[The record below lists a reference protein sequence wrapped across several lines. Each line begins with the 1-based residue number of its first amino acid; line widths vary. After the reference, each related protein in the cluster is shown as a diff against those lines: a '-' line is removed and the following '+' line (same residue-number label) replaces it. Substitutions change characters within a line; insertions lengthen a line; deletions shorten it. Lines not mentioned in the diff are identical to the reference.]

1 MTTVKVQYAK
11 THLSALL
18 ARVEDGEEIVI
29 ARGSQQVA
37 ELVPLRRPGQRDL
50 GFVDLHFPESVFFE
64 PLPEDELAAWEAD
77 EGRKP

>member
-18 ARVEDGEEIVI
+18 ARVEGGEEIVI
-29 ARGSQQVA
+29 ARGSQHVA
-37 ELVPLRRPGQRDL
+37 KLVPLRAPGKRAL
-50 GFVDLHFPESVFFE
+50 GFLDLHFPDDVFVE

-77 EGRKP
+77 EGRSP